1 MEARTHTLRTTRIT
15 LASLSAALAL
25 VFLLAFLVSTHAAPL
40 RNEGSGTDP
49 RIQAI
54 TATSSLPI
62 SDTHPGDGITKT
74 VYFTN
79 DVPGVITL
87 TFEISGTPTLTLTA
101 GAAFDEPER
110 VYTSTDQFWTRVVT
124 YAVATT
130 HTTQPNIIYTATNTN
145 SAQTMVA
152 ITWAGRFRIYLP
164 VVMRNY
170 RPFANGDFESGLSG
184 WNTGQGPFDGHG
196 SGMDQSVVMYDA
208 SHRALLGETDAQDGS
223 IHVGYGYIA
232 QTFTVEK
239 PNLQLQYRVRSF
251 DIVQGT
257 EQRYFD
263 TLEVSVNRPP
273 DQISDIERNTKEC
286 ASTILNP
293 EGTLTVSGDGL
304 AFCGGRSGDPS
315 DVGTQW
321 DSGWRTVTLDL
332 SAFQGGNITLY
343 ISIWSREYDSGFYD
357 DNAWFNTWGYVD
369 DLVPQD

>member
-1 MEARTHTLRTTRIT
+1 METKTRTLRTVHIA
-15 LASLSAALAL
+15 LAALSAALTI
-25 VFLLAFLVSTHAAPL
+25 VFLLALLASTHTYAAPL

-54 TATSSLPI
+54 TVTSNLPI

-79 DVPGVITL
+79 TIPGVITL
-87 TFEISGTPTLTLTA
+87 TFEISGTPTLILTA

-130 HTTQPNIIYTATNTN
+130 HTTQPNIVYTVANTT
-145 SAQTMVA
+145 SVQTIA
-152 ITWAGRFRIYLP
+152 ITWVNRFRVYLP

-170 RPFANGDFESGLSG
+170 CPFANGDFESGLSG
-184 WNTGQGPFDGHG
+184 WNIGQGPFDGHG
-196 SGMDQSVVMYDA
+196 SGMDQSVILYDG
-208 SHRALLGETDAQDGS
+208 SNRALLGETDAQDGS

-239 PNLQLQYRVRSF
+239 PKLQLQYRVVSF
-251 DIVQGT
+251 DIVQGA

-273 DQISDIERNTKEC
+273 DQILDTERNTRC
-286 ASTILNP
+286 ASAILNP
-293 EGTLTVSGDGL
+293 EGALTVSGDGL
-304 AFCGGRSGDPS
+304 AFCGGRSGTSS

-321 DSGWRTVTLDL
+321 DSGWKTVTLDL

-343 ISIWSREYDSGFYD
+343 ISIWSREYDSKFYD
-357 DNAWFNTWGYVD
+357 DHAWFNTWAYVD
-369 DLVPQD
+369 NLVPQD

>member
-1 MEARTHTLRTTRIT
+1 MEARTRTLRPTRII
-15 LASLSAALAL
+15 LVSLSAALAL
-25 VFLLAFLVSTHAAPL
+25 AFLLASLANTHAAPL
-40 RNEGSGTDP
+40 RNEGTGTDP

-54 TATSSLPI
+54 TVTSNLPV

-79 DVPGVITL
+79 TVPGVITL

-110 VYTSTDQFWTRVVT
+110 VYTSTDQLWTKVVT

-130 HTTQPNIIYTATNTN
+130 HTTQSNIAYTIANTN
-145 SAQTMVA
+145 NAQTTVA
-152 ITWAGRFRIYLP
+152 ITWAGRFRVYLP

-170 RPFANGDFESGLSG
+170 CPFANGDFENGLNG
-184 WNTGQGPFDGHG
+184 WSTGQGPFDGHG

-232 QTFTVEK
+232 QTFTLEK
-239 PNLQLQYRVRSF
+239 PNLQLQYRVGSF

-273 DQISDIERNTKEC
+273 DQISDNERNSKGC
-286 ASTILNP
+286 ASTVLNP

-304 AFCGGRSGDPS
+304 AFCGGRSGDSS

-343 ISIWSREYDSGFYD
+343 ISIWSREYDSIFYD

-369 DLVPQD
+369 NLVPQD